1 MPAPVLSRD
10 AMRNVMVL
18 AAVLLLL
25 ALCGCAKKQIASAPP
40 PETVVRPAPVPPK
53 APKGTYKPYVINGKK
68 YYPLAES
75 DGFVQDGVA
84 SWYGRDF
91 HGRKTANGETY
102 DMYAMTAAHKIL
114 PMNTRVR
121 VVNLENGRSAVLRV
135 NDRGPFVGNRILDC
149 SYKAAQELG
158 FADKGLARI
167 RLEAV
172 PEPGVNVAR
181 AMEDGRYYVQ
191 VGSFTVRD
199 NAERMLSRLKS
210 GGYVGSRI
218 QLASVSGRRYYRVQA
233 GVFQGLSAVEQA
245 RARLAG
251 DYPAGF
257 IVAD

>member
-1 MPAPVLSRD
+1 MPAPVFSRD
-10 AMRNVMVL
+10 AMRGLLVL
-18 AAVLLLL
+18 TAVLLLF
-25 ALCGCAKKQIASAPP
+25 ALPGCAKKKIASAPP

-53 APKGTYKPYVINGKK
+53 APKGTYKPYVIRGKK
-68 YYPLAES
+68 YYPLAQS

-91 HGRKTANGETY
+91 HGKKTANGETY
-102 DMYAMTAAHKIL
+102 NMYAMTAAHKIL
-114 PMNTRVR
+114 PMNTRIR
-121 VVNLENGRSAVLRV
+121 VVNLENGKSAILRI
-135 NDRGPFVGNRILDC
+135 NDRGPFVGDRILDC
-149 SYKAAQELG
+149 SYKSAQALG

-181 AMEDGRYYVQ
+181 AVENGRYYVQ

-199 NAERMLSRLKS
+199 NAERMLSQLKS
-210 GGYVGSRI
+210 WGYGGSRI
-218 QLASVSGRRYYRVQA
+218 QRASVRGERFYRVQA

-245 RARLAG
+245 RTRLAG
-251 DYPAGF
+251 EYPAGF

>member
-1 MPAPVLSRD
+1 MPASARSRSIAVL
-10 AMRNVMVL
+10 VL
-18 AAVLLLL
+18 AVL
-25 ALCGCAKKQIASAPP
+25 ALLFVLPGCAKKKVASVPP
-40 PETVVRPAPVPPK
+40 DVVRPAPIPRE
-53 APKGTYKPYVINGKK
+53 APKGTYKPYTIMGKR
-68 YYPLAES
+68 YYPLADS
-75 DGFVQDGVA
+75 HGFVQDGVA

-91 HGRKTANGETY
+91 HGKKTANGETY

-121 VVNLENGRSAVLRV
+121 VVNLENGRSAELRI

-149 SYKAAQELG
+149 SYKAAKALG

-181 AMEDGRYYVQ
+181 AVENGRYYLQ

-199 NAERMLSRLKS
+199 NARRMLSELRS
-210 GGYVGSRI
+210 RGYSGSRI
-218 QLASVSGRRYYRVQA
+218 QRADVRGEQYYRVQA
-233 GVFQGLSAVEQA
+233 GVFQGLVAVENA
-245 RARLAG
+245 RSRLAG
-251 DYPAGF
+251 EYPAGF